1 MALNAKGIPACFLGT
16 AQLSQQVKEDAWRG
30 EKGPVRL
37 AWCALLCFQ
46 LFAAAHQ
53 SLFQCVIKPPCRAG
67 KYQFV
72 YITPEMASVSLDR
85 LLSLQRAAVRGCWA
99 LACCYSIA

>member
-1 MALNAKGIPACFLGT
+1 M
-16 AQLSQQVKEDAWRG
+16 
-30 EKGPVRL
+30 RL

-46 LFAAAHQ
+46 LFAVDHQ
-53 SLFQCVIKPPCRAG
+53 SCFISFIKPPCRAG

-85 LLSLQRAAVRGCWA
+85 LRALQRAAVCGC
-99 LACCYSIA
+99 